1 MDVKAE
7 WLHPAAWYYRLECE
21 FRPNKKPLLKVCN
34 LCNMTPPRHLTL
46 FLPWQGVN
54 LTCTCD
60 KMYSPPLDSQRYCSN
75 CSKWFHVGCMELSQP
90 ETQSRAFKPAPQQLA
105 GVPIMRGW
113 NGNRNGKSWETV
125 GTGRK
130 LVAVKAW
137 LAKDVLP
144 KNWREQL
151 DDQFVTAMTEKIWAL
166 YTCPKCSSDI

>member
-1 MDVKAE
+1 
-7 WLHPAAWYYRLECE
+7 
-21 FRPNKKPLLKVCN
+21 
-34 LCNMTPPRHLTL
+34 
-46 FLPWQGVN
+46 
-54 LTCTCD
+54 
-60 KMYSPPLDSQRYCSN
+60 
-75 CSKWFHVGCMELSQP
+75 
-90 ETQSRAFKPAPQQLA
+90 
-105 GVPIMRGW
+105 MRGW

-151 DDQFVTAMTEKIWAL
+151 DDQFVTAMTEKIWVL